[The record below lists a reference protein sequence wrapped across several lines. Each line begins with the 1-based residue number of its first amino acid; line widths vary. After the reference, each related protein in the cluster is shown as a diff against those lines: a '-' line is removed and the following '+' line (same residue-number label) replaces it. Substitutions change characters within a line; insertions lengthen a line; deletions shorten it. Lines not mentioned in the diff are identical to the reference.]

1 VSEVIK
7 SPEASSSVRR
17 VLIVDDEDAIR
28 NVLSAILED
37 EAYHVQAATDA
48 EALSIAAG
56 EPQPDRLLLD
66 MMMPV
71 MNGPEIRRWLLQN
84 PRTAEI
90 PVVVV
95 TAGGD
100 PSRWATQLG
109 AAGSLQKPFD
119 RLQLVELVDRLA
131 VRG

>member
-1 VSEVIK
+1 MIK
-7 SPEASSSVRR
+7 PPEASPSVRR

-28 NVLSAILED
+28 SVLSAILED
-37 EAYHVQAATDA
+37 EGYHVQAATDG

-56 EPQPDRLLLD
+56 EPHPDLLLLD
-66 MMMPV
+66 VMMPV
-71 MNGPEIRRWLLQN
+71 MNGPEIRRRLLQN

-90 PVVVV
+90 PVVVM
-95 TAGGD
+95 TAAED
-100 PSRWATQLG
+100 AARWATQRG

-119 RLQLVELVDRLA
+119 LLHLVELVDRLA